1 MVGGKKGRK
10 EGGRRERWALRPGL
24 TGWKPLE
31 DKMGV
36 LRLTEAG
43 RKDPVTGLIS
53 PTGATPNPIPSS
65 LCSFDF
71 PADFFQRKMASSEV
85 CCEKWVA
92 GEGRGLGRE
101 EVRGWLAWGPPRS
114 ALTHALG
121 AWQML
126 VKRVILLC
134 SLQSPAVAETPVVG
148 GGGW

>member
-31 DKMGV
+31 DKMGG

-53 PTGATPNPIPSS
+53 PTGASPNPMPSS
-65 LCSFDF
+65 LCSFGF

-92 GEGRGLGRE
+92 GEGRGLGRG
-101 EVRGWLAWGPPRS
+101 RGEGLAGPGSSPLCPHPRLRCS
-114 ALTHALG
+114 ANA
-121 AWQML
+121 
-126 VKRVILLC
+126 C
-134 SLQSPAVAETPVVG
+134 
-148 GGGW
+148 